1 MIVDVRYHNYPTPGS
16 PEMSNAVVNFV
27 SGMYITIAEMI
38 GRPVKP
44 EAMGITCCLYSN
56 LYGNLAMWDEKA
68 PDGIRFTRD
77 EVDAILGG
85 NAARLLKLNN

>member
-44 EAMGITCCLYSN
+44 EAMGITCC
-56 LYGNLAMWDEKA
+56 
-68 PDGIRFTRD
+68 I
-77 EVDAILGG
+77 
-85 NAARLLKLNN
+85 